1 MNSRGN
7 FLAGRPST
15 HFQSGEPHIRSVSDS
30 SSATLVSSGY
40 DYTKFDG
47 QIIANGSYIGS
58 PVIIGGSYTGSFE
71 TPPRHS
77 LTGDTSESDKDSTPS
92 PIVIRSAPDPQM
104 MPETPTKVSSRAT
117 FEVLTAPVIPET
129 TEPADPANLYIKN
142 LDDTVISD
150 AEDLKLLFVPYG
162 PVASS
167 FLSTYPGSGI
177 SRGYGFVAFVKPED
191 AAAAKTKLN
200 GTMVGKKRVFIS
212 YAERKEDRTQRL
224 KGLFGGDKSDI
235 KHKMEARATDEICE
249 GSSDDERP
257 DAINV
262 DENDEH
268 DDKVIVEST
277 TDTLFSGEFT
287 KARGEDLVEE
297 TIVPRAEEVFGVHE
311 NDVPPIIA
319 EQEITVTTRWRGTQL
334 TGSQLKSW
342 GSFPITTWANSE
354 TISVAEVVEEEDI
367 SRITAP
373 EDSPSVSAGVACA
386 SPLVVQSP
394 MYSPRESY
402 HAPAVTII
410 QSPVTPEQQKSP
422 VPLASGPPTDT
433 LINGIQ
439 LNRNSNRFTRHGGQ
453 YQQFANHSPN
463 RSSGDH
469 GNSRYNQ
476 IQSQGYYQN
485 NGNGNGGNRPFN
497 RNNTTGGYGGAKSML
512 PVPRNSNG
520 VVHITPAVLMAPT
533 GPRLPYFTNGTQ
545 QPLYPAYHNNE
556 PIGQNQGRKNT
567 RKSSG
572 RGRPRDNGPST
583 HQTRAQ
589 NTQMNG
595 GMVEMTAAY

>member
-40 DYTKFDG
+40 DHAKFDG
-47 QIIANGSYIGS
+47 QVIANGSYIGS

-71 TPPRHS
+71 TPSRHS

-92 PIVIRSAPDPQM
+92 PIVIRSAPDPRV

-177 SRGYGFVAFVKPED
+177 SRGYGFVAFAKPED

-224 KGLFGGDKSDI
+224 KGLFGGDKGDI
-235 KHKMEARATDEICE
+235 KHKMEERATDETCE
-249 GSSDDERP
+249 GSSDDRGPDVINER
-257 DAINV
+257 
-262 DENDEH
+262 DEH
-268 DDKVIVEST
+268 NEHDGKVIVEPA
-277 TDTLFSGEFT
+277 TDTLLSGEFP
-287 KARGEDLVEE
+287 KARGEGLVEE
-297 TIVPRAEEVFGVHE
+297 TTVPRAEEVFEVHE
-311 NDVPPIIA
+311 NDIPPIIA
-319 EQEITVTTRWRGTQL
+319 EQETTVTTRWRGTQL
-334 TGSQLKSW
+334 TGSQLKPRS
-342 GSFPITTWANSE
+342 SFPITTWANSE
-354 TISVAEVVEEEDI
+354 TILVAEVVEEEDL
-367 SRITAP
+367 SRITVSQ
-373 EDSPSVSAGVACA
+373 DSPSACA

-402 HAPAVTII
+402 HAPAATVI

-422 VPLASGPPTDT
+422 VPLASEPPKDT

-439 LNRNSNRFTRHGGQ
+439 PNRNSNRFTKHGGQ
-453 YQQFANHSPN
+453 HQQFANHSPN

-476 IQSQGYYQN
+476 LQSQGYYQN

-520 VVHITPAVLMAPT
+520 
-533 GPRLPYFTNGTQ
+533 
-545 QPLYPAYHNNE
+545 E
-556 PIGQNQGRKNT
+556 IG
-567 RKSSG
+567 
-572 RGRPRDNGPST
+572 
-583 HQTRAQ
+583 RAH
-589 NTQMNG
+589 
-595 GMVEMTAAY
+595 V